1 MTVMRSLSLAFVAP
15 APRAAAYRQPDG
27 RDNGHPQQ
35 GPCYSRERICGSGEV
50 VRMRLCVVGAGAIG
64 GIIAVRLALAGEAVT
79 VVVRDPV
86 RRRAIAEDGFALLE
100 TSGERRLA
108 RDLRAVGTLAEA
120 GPADV
125 VILAVK
131 AHQIAALV
139 PDIGRILAPGTTV
152 LTLQNGIPW
161 WYFAGAG
168 GPYGGRR
175 LMTLDPEGTIAQ
187 AIPSECVVGGIAYV
201 AGELTGPATVR
212 HGGGNRLPLG
222 ELDGSTRARS
232 ATLSA
237 TLARAGFE
245 APVLGDIRAEL
256 WYKLW
261 GNACFNPLGA
271 LTHATIGDICGYP
284 PARALVLAMMEEL
297 SALAAAL
304 GIRFRETAL
313 ERLAVSDRIARHRPS
328 MAQDVEAGRALEA
341 DALASAIVELGALT
355 GTPLPHV
362 AAVHATLKLLDAVMA
377 TERLAFV
384 RAPLGTRR

>member
-1 MTVMRSLSLAFVAP
+1 
-15 APRAAAYRQPDG
+15 
-27 RDNGHPQQ
+27 
-35 GPCYSRERICGSGEV
+35 
-50 VRMRLCVVGAGAIG
+50 MRLCVVGAGAIG
-64 GIIAVRLALAGEAVT
+64 GIVAVRLSLAGEEVT
-79 VVVRDPV
+79 AVVRDPV
-86 RRRAIAEDGFALLE
+86 RRRAITQEGFVLIE
-100 TSGERRLA
+100 TSGEQSLA
-108 RDLRAVGTLAEA
+108 RGLRTVGTMAEA

-139 PDIGRILAPGTTV
+139 PDIRSLFTPETTV

-161 WYFAGAG
+161 WYFARAG
-168 GPYGGRR
+168 GPYEGHR
-175 LMTLDPEGTIAQ
+175 LIALDPEGAIAQ
-187 AIPSECVVGGIAYV
+187 AIPAERIVGGIAYV

-222 ELDGSTRARS
+222 ELDGSARARS
-232 ATLSA
+232 AELSA

-271 LTHATIGDICGYP
+271 LTHAMIGDICGYP
-284 PARALVLAMMEEL
+284 PSRALVLAMMEEL

-304 GIRFRETAL
+304 GIRFRQTAL

-328 MAQDVEAGRALEA
+328 MVQDVEAGRALEVG
-341 DALASAIVELGALT
+341 ALASAIVELGALT